1 MKALRI
7 LFLLVLAGFGGTVAR
22 AEPLAPQPAIEKFH
36 ATLLDIMQRSKALGY
51 QGRYD
56 TVKPVVDA
64 TFDLPGMAEVAA
76 GPPWRNLTDDQRK
89 QFVDV
94 FSRFTYATY
103 AYRFDDYDGER
114 FETVGQQDGRNNTVL
129 VNTRL
134 VRPKDEPVTLNYLFH
149 PSENGSRV
157 IDIFLKGAFS
167 ELATRRS
174 EYAAI
179 IQRDGFPTLI
189 DKLEEKIT
197 DYAKG
202 KK

>member
-7 LFLLVLAGFGGTVAR
+7 LILVVLAGFSGTAAR
-22 AEPLAPQPAIEKFH
+22 AELLAPQPAVEKFH
-36 ATLLDIMQRSKALGY
+36 ATLLDIMQWAKALGY

-64 TFDLPGMAEVAA
+64 IFDLPGMAEVAA
-76 GPPWRNLTDDQRK
+76 GPPWRNLSDDQKK
-89 QFVDV
+89 QFIDV

-103 AYRFDDYDGER
+103 AYRFDGYDGER
-114 FETVGQQDGRNNTVL
+114 FETIGQQNGRNNTVL
-129 VNTRL
+129 VSTRM
-134 VRPKDEPVTLNYLFH
+134 VRPKDEPVMLNYLFH
-149 PSENGSRV
+149 QSEDGSRV

-179 IQRDGFPTLI
+179 IQHDGFPTLV

-197 DYAKG
+197 DYANG